1 MENGCI
7 IGGEIIIRVTGI
19 TSISTITLRQVM
31 IVGIEEMV
39 LDKFFDSFI
48 GEYNSK
54 SSICL

>member
-39 LDKFFDSFI
+39 LDKCFDSFI
-48 GEYNSK
+48 GEYDSK